1 MSAENLDGVMGFIQS
16 TKMFEKGD
24 RVGVGVSGGS
34 DSMALLHF
42 LVNTVKDKIGF
53 DLIAIN
59 INHNMRPGSRRDSK
73 FVSDYCK
80 VNGIPYAGYNV
91 DVPAHAAI
99 NKLSPEHAAR
109 IKRYESFDAAIKKY
123 KLNKFAI
130 AQHSSDQAETIL
142 LHIFR
147 GSGIAGASGMEHMR
161 GIYVRPFLETTKADI
176 NAYIFKNQIPYVD
189 DESNIKSN
197 YARNFLR
204 NEIIPLLQ
212 REWRNVE
219 KNIIGFGQNCR
230 ADDEYINS
238 VVSMWGI
245 NVSDNHVRIA
255 LNYFAYP
262 AAVISRIILQA
273 FDSLG
278 LRYNIEKKHVDL
290 ICALAASGENG
301 SKVDLPNNLYAV
313 KEYAFVTIVQKSDT
327 QTSRQ
332 QTMPFKPGKTA
343 FPGFGTILVTK
354 TISYKLARDKGL
366 LVMDAD
372 RIPRTA
378 KWRTRKE
385 GDQFTKFGGGTKA
398 LAAYLIDK
406 KIPSRLRDKL
416 PILAV
421 GSEVLA
427 IAGVEISD
435 KVKTGPDTLEAYV
448 IEIVKD

>member
-1 MSAENLDGVMGFIQS
+1 MSTENFESVLDLIND
-16 TKMFEKGD
+16 TNMFEKGD
-24 RVGVGVSGGS
+24 RVGIGVSGGS

-42 LVNTVKDKIGF
+42 LVNTVKNKIGF

-91 DVPAHAAI
+91 DVPTFAAS
-99 NKLSPEHAAR
+99 NKLSSEHAAR
-109 IKRYESFDAAIKKY
+109 IKRYENFEAAIKKY
-123 KLNKFAI
+123 KLNKFVI

-142 LHIFR
+142 LHILR
-147 GSGIAGASGMEHMR
+147 GSGIAGARGMEHMR
-161 GIYVRPFLETTKADI
+161 GIYVRPFLDTSKADI
-176 NAYIFKNQIPYVD
+176 NAYIYNNQIPYVD

-197 YARNFLR
+197 YARNFIR
-204 NEIIPLLQ
+204 NEVIPLLQ

-238 VVSMWGI
+238 VVSMWGL
-245 NVSDNHVRIA
+245 STSENHVRIA

-278 LRYNIEKKHVDL
+278 LRYNIEKKHIDL
-290 ICALAASGENG
+290 ICALAKTGENG
-301 SKVDLPNNLYAV
+301 SRFDLPNNLWAV
-313 KEYAFVTIVQKSDT
+313 KEYEYVTIVKKSDT
-327 QTSRQ
+327 QKRQ
-332 QTMPFKPGKTA
+332 TTVPFKPGKTS
-343 FPGFGTILVTK
+343 FSGFGTIMVTK
-354 TISYKLARDKGL
+354 TISYKLAREKGL

-372 RIPRTA
+372 RVPRTA
-378 KWRTRKE
+378 KWRTRKD
-385 GDQFTKFGGGTKA
+385 GDQFTKFGGGTKS
-398 LAAYLIDK
+398 LSAYLIDK

-427 IAGVEISD
+427 IADVEISD
-435 KVKTGPDTLEAYV
+435 KVKTGADTLEAYV